1 VVPLAFLL
9 SLDRIAHRALD
20 RFAVLVPGKKKEI
33 EDLRYQMTNIPARFV
48 LGLTLFMAL
57 VISAAA
63 YLDPA
68 FIYEFR
74 NPVSFAIFLFFLIFS
89 YSFAPILLYHSFRQ
103 LNLVTRAYR
112 MVREINLFHL
122 QPLYAFSG
130 LTMASSFFWIL
141 ILNMTILDNFVFE
154 PSSGMADIL
163 LSFAFNTPL
172 LFLAFATFLLPLWG
186 IHRRIQNKK
195 EAELE
200 KNGVQ
205 IEKVHQTLYSH
216 LKKNDY
222 KKGNELEKSLSS
234 LYKMREQIE
243 KVPTWPWAPG
253 TLRGLL
259 GTVLL
264 PIALWL
270 IQRLLGSLL
279 G

>member
-1 VVPLAFLL
+1 MANNVPYKPSWVDHFTDWLNSLPIPTWLIIVLIYLIAILFLHISLWIDGIQPIGTVDRTLLFDSLWSVVPLAFLL
-9 SLDRIAHRALD
+9 SLDRVAHRALD

-33 EDLRYQMTNIPARFV
+33 EDLRYQLTNIPARFV

-74 NPVSFAIFLFFLIFS
+74 TPVSFAIFLFFLIFS

-172 LFLAFATFLLPLWG
+172 LFLAFA
-186 IHRRIQNKK
+186 R
-195 EAELE
+195 
-200 KNGVQ
+200 
-205 IEKVHQTLYSH
+205 
-216 LKKNDY
+216 
-222 KKGNELEKSLSS
+222 
-234 LYKMREQIE
+234 
-243 KVPTWPWAPG
+243 
-253 TLRGLL
+253 
-259 GTVLL
+259 
-264 PIALWL
+264 
-270 IQRLLGSLL
+270 
-279 G
+279 